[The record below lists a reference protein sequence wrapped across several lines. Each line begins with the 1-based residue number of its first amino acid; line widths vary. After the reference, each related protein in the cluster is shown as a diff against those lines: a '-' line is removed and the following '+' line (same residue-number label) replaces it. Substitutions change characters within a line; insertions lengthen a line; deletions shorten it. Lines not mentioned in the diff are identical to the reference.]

1 LNLIKKV
8 LLKVMIMASS
18 NRIIHFEEEKI
29 LKKLPDD
36 HPNLTP
42 NPTLIIIN
50 RKRV

>member
-1 LNLIKKV
+1 
-8 LLKVMIMASS
+8 MIMASS